1 MKTIVRQSQTAVLK
15 KLSDLFIEMTAKNCN
30 QKCKKCY
37 INFPQFKKCEDFI
50 DIETVKIALNDT
62 QKESLQCI
70 YLTGAEPMTHP
81 DFNSILRLCLKR
93 TNVCI
98 CTNGSF
104 INEKKA
110 RFLKKVES
118 ESPNEIIFNL
128 SLVHYDEVKND
139 DIRYRGAYR
148 HTIFAVKHLI
158 KYNFSPII
166 TVANYYNINPR
177 ELESNIKNI
186 FEHIDYQT
194 DKSHLKIIPWYDY
207 ENQRET
213 EVIGQDKS
221 LKKDCEYGRVLTS
234 KGVYGCMFLSD
245 DYRGRCG
252 NNFNNYTDKI
262 SLEAGCCNTCLQ
274 YGNKVFGIDFESFK

>member
-1 MKTIVRQSQTAVLK
+1 MKTIVRQSKTAILK
-15 KLSDLFIEMTAKNCN
+15 KLSHLFIEITAKNCN

-37 INFPQFKKCEDFI
+37 IDFPQFKKCEDFI
-50 DIETVKIALNDT
+50 DIDIIKTTLKDT
-62 QKESLQCI
+62 SKEDIQCI
-70 YLTGAEPMTHP
+70 YLSGAEPMTHP

-148 HTIFAVKHLI
+148 HTLFAVKHLI

-166 TVANYYNINPR
+166 TVPNYYDTNPT
-177 ELESNIKNI
+177 ELEQNIKVI
-186 FEHIDYQT
+186 FKNYNYEI

-207 ENQRET
+207 ETNQES
-213 EVIGQDKS
+213 EIIPDKS
-221 LKKDCEYGRVLTS
+221 LKKDCEYSRVLTS
-234 KGVYGCMFLSD
+234 KGVYGCPFLSD

-252 NNFNNYTDKI
+252 SDFNNYTDKI
-262 SLEAGCCNTCLQ
+262 SLEAQCCNTCLQ
-274 YGNKVFGIDFESFK
+274 YGKQIFGIDFDNFK